1 MIDRFEQEEF
11 QQILDQLD
19 AEERVIIYGIY
30 FENKTQVRLAR
41 IMGISKQLLAYKME
55 MILKKIRKMYQN
67 DFKKIK
73 FFSLE

>member
-41 IMGISKQLLAYKME
+41 IMGISK
-55 MILKKIRKMYQN
+55 
-67 DFKKIK
+67 
-73 FFSLE
+73 